1 MGLTITTQTTVRR
14 ATILDLKEL
23 SALLE
28 AHCMEW
34 DAEGFPFDEAERIR
48 FAALRLALSCAAPNA
63 ATDQVFRQAEKYAA
77 FLEGTP
83 DQAEAS
89 P

>member
-1 MGLTITTQTTVRR
+1 MTPPHPAGDMPVQLDRR
-14 ATILDLKEL
+14 
-23 SALLE
+23 
-28 AHCMEW
+28 
-34 DAEGFPFDEAERIR
+34 ERIR